1 MPTAASGGAHAS
13 GCDRHGSR
21 GDGKHAAR
29 PNYLLLAGRKI
40 TRSVWHDRVQLNPE
54 IEHGRVWARTED
66 LRGCQGSGLLL
77 GIKIIFLRSWKLPL
91 RRMVVQS
98 LPDVPSKGFFL
109 NQFWSNFYLQK
120 NDRKKHQKSFD
131 PPVDQVLHVHVI
143 NFY

>member
-54 IEHGRVWARTED
+54 IEHGRVWARTEEQPR
-66 LRGCQGSGLLL
+66 LCRS
-77 GIKIIFLRSWKLPL
+77 FLDKNYFSSELEAATAQDGPGPGPRCT
-91 RRMVVQS
+91 
-98 LPDVPSKGFFL
+98 
-109 NQFWSNFYLQK
+109 LQ
-120 NDRKKHQKSFD
+120 R
-131 PPVDQVLHVHVI
+131 VLSESILV
-143 NFY
+143 